1 MNANGSSGWN
11 EYSKYIIITL
21 EKLGKA
27 VEQVN
32 KDNVILKSEMAS
44 KLTSLKDEVY
54 NKMEK
59 CSKEKTDNFDKI
71 IKELNSLIT
80 RLSTRTVIL
89 EEIDL
94 DKVID
99 AALDKRFIVLNEKTI
114 YPLRIKITVMCLAAG
129 VVGGVIL
136 NLIPVVFRILATG

>member
-1 MNANGSSGWN
+1 MNTNGSSGWN

-27 VEQVN
+27 VEQAN
-32 KDNVILKSEMAS
+32 KDNVILRSEMVS
-44 KLTSLKDEVY
+44 KLTILKDEIY

-80 RLSTRTVIL
+80 RLSTKIVVL
-89 EEIDL
+89 EETDL

-114 YPLRIKITVMCLAAG
+114 YPLKIKITMVCLAAG
-129 VVGGVIL
+129 IVGGVVL
-136 NLIPVVFRILATG
+136 NLIPVFFRYLAGV